1 MRPGPA
7 DLRRRMG
14 GHCCRWT
21 APREAVFGF
30 LSRRPGCHVSVKDI
44 YGSLSGACPGIGMT
58 TIYRTLGLLERTGVI
73 QRITLGDG
81 QARYEFK
88 PADRKNHH
96 HHLICTGCG
105 KIIDYSD
112 FIQEELD
119 LVRKT
124 EEALA
129 RRHGFLIHD
138 HNIEFIGFCGT
149 CRARDAR
156 DFPRTAPAD
165 LRFARKGPGNKKE
178 RS

>member
-1 MRPGPA
+1 MRPGP
-7 DLRRRMG
+7 DDCRSRMNG
-14 GHCCRWT
+14 LCRRWT
-21 APREAVFGF
+21 APRRAVLGF
-30 LSRRPGCHVSVKDI
+30 LSRRPGHVSVKDI
-44 YGSLSGACPGIGMT
+44 YGSLSAACPGIGMT

-112 FIQEELD
+112 FAREELE

-129 RRHGFLIHD
+129 GRHGFRIHD
-138 HNIEFIGFCGT
+138 HNIEFIGLCGT
-149 CRARDAR
+149 CVARDAQAT
-156 DFPRTAPAD
+156 PRTAPAG
-165 LRFARKGPGNKKE
+165 RRPARKRPGN
-178 RS
+178 